1 MDLLQGLN
9 PQQARAVEAPDGPVL
24 VLAGPGSGKTRVLT
38 HRAAYL
44 VEVRK
49 VWPRQILAVTFT
61 NKAAR
66 EMRERLAKI
75 LGPTRSGE
83 LTLGTFHAICA
94 RWLRRDAPEIGL
106 SRDFVIFDE
115 DDQQQV
121 VKRVLHELNI
131 DDKKYKPSAV
141 LNAISNAK
149 NELIT
154 PDIYQPPTY
163 WHEMVRR
170 VYPRYQELLRQSNA
184 LDFDDLLL
192 EVVRLLDAR
201 PDILARYQDRYQH
214 ILVDEF
220 QDTNTVQYALISRLS
235 AKSHNIFCVGDEDQC
250 LPAGTLIHTPQGAK
264 PIEKVQVG
272 DQVLAASGRGAVM
285 PAPVTHVGSRS
296 HHGEVVRVTTR
307 HGYSFSA
314 TPNHIVFARLGISP
328 DVHCVYLMRR
338 FDKGYRV
345 GVTVG
350 ARSDG
355 ITAELQAG
363 LIVRGN
369 QEKADQVWILRVCPT
384 REEAYY
390 WEAYYAF
397 QYGIPTTVF
406 HVTGR
411 HMRMS
416 QPLIDQL
423 YDSIDTP
430 ERAEQLLSDL
440 KLDPRYPHYV
450 PKAKLLRHVVNL
462 RYFGDQRRSEQT
474 PWNAHR
480 VSINCDDPKLRAKLE
495 ARGYATRQ
503 GKRHT
508 WRAEFSRLHFDEA
521 QALAQELSKAGNDL
535 EIVTGAFLCDSQ
547 SPLPARR
554 FSLMPVSHLHP
565 SMRVAILDNGKIIE
579 DEIVSV
585 EWTHYRGKVYDLE
598 VAEVHN
604 YLAEGVV
611 VHNSIYK
618 WRGADFRNIQRFRE
632 QNPGLT
638 QIVLE
643 ENYRSTQTI
652 LDAARGVIDKN
663 AQRTRKNL
671 FTQRSGGTAI
681 SIYEAYNQDDEAQY
695 VVDTIRQLIKK
706 EQFKLS
712 DFAVFYRTNAQSRAI
727 EDTFV
732 RAAVP
737 YRLVGGTRFY
747 SRREIKDVL
756 AYLRLV
762 HNPHDAV
769 SLARVINVPTRGIGA
784 KTLETLDEL
793 SRQTGRTAYQI
804 ISDLAH
810 AATPLPGVTPKA
822 RQSMIAFAQWIDRW
836 IDSPQRGRSVAEL
849 MDLILRDS
857 GYFKYVNDGT
867 DEGRDRWDN
876 IKELRNVAADYTEA
890 LGDDPLAHFLEDVA
904 LVADVDSLKDQV
916 DAPVLM
922 TLHAAKGL
930 EFPVV
935 FITGMEEGLLPH
947 SRSLE
952 DPDEMAEERR
962 LCYVGLTRAKDCVFL
977 SYAFRRTMWGS
988 SDVSTPSRFLN
999 DIPQQLISGTGSF
1012 AGVKPRQAMAERA
1025 ATWDT
1030 PTRPT
1035 PTRSAPAPSRAL
1047 QYRAGQRVKHAQFG
1061 EGIVIESKLDRND
1074 EEVTVAFKKA
1084 GIKRLLAS
1092 FANLQKLPG

>member
-1 MDLLQGLN
+1 MDLLHGLN

-38 HRAAYL
+38 HRVAYL

-66 EMRERLAKI
+66 EMRERLDKI
-75 LGPTRSGE
+75 LGPARSGE

-121 VKRVLHELNI
+121 VKRVLNELNI

-170 VYPRYQELLRQSNA
+170 IYPRYQELLRQSNG

-192 EVVRLLDAR
+192 EVVRLFDAR
-201 PDILARYQDRYQH
+201 SDILTRYQERYQH

-220 QDTNTVQYALISRLS
+220 QDTNTVQYALISRLA
-235 AKSHNIFCVGDEDQC
+235 AKAHNIFCVGDEDQ
-250 LPAGTLIHTPQGAK
+250 
-264 PIEKVQVG
+264 
-272 DQVLAASGRGAVM
+272 
-285 PAPVTHVGSRS
+285 
-296 HHGEVVRVTTR
+296 
-307 HGYSFSA
+307 
-314 TPNHIVFARLGISP
+314 
-328 DVHCVYLMRR
+328 
-338 FDKGYRV
+338 
-345 GVTVG
+345 
-350 ARSDG
+350 
-355 ITAELQAG
+355 
-363 LIVRGN
+363 
-369 QEKADQVWILRVCPT
+369 
-384 REEAYY
+384 
-390 WEAYYAF
+390 
-397 QYGIPTTVF
+397 
-406 HVTGR
+406 
-411 HMRMS
+411 
-416 QPLIDQL
+416 
-423 YDSIDTP
+423 
-430 ERAEQLLSDL
+430 
-440 KLDPRYPHYV
+440 
-450 PKAKLLRHVVNL
+450 
-462 RYFGDQRRSEQT
+462 
-474 PWNAHR
+474 
-480 VSINCDDPKLRAKLE
+480 
-495 ARGYATRQ
+495 
-503 GKRHT
+503 
-508 WRAEFSRLHFDEA
+508 
-521 QALAQELSKAGNDL
+521 
-535 EIVTGAFLCDSQ
+535 
-547 SPLPARR
+547 
-554 FSLMPVSHLHP
+554 
-565 SMRVAILDNGKIIE
+565 
-579 DEIVSV
+579 
-585 EWTHYRGKVYDLE
+585 
-598 VAEVHN
+598 
-604 YLAEGVV
+604 
-611 VHNSIYK
+611 SIYK

-632 QNPGLT
+632 HNPGLT

-671 FTQRSGGTAI
+671 FTQRSGGTLI
-681 SIYEAYNQDDEAQY
+681 SVYEAYNQDDEAQY
-695 VVDTIRQLIKK
+695 VVDTIQQLIKK
-706 EQFKLS
+706 QQYKLS

-732 RAAVP
+732 RTGVP

-769 SLARVINVPTRGIGA
+769 SLTRVINVPTRGIGA
-784 KTLETLDEL
+784 KTLETLDEA
-793 SRQTGRTAYQI
+793 SRRSGHSPYQLI
-804 ISDLAH
+804 HDAPNLDQAV
-810 AATPLPGVTPKA
+810 PGLTTKA
-822 RQSMIAFAQWIDRW
+822 KQALLGFAQLIDRW
-836 IDSPQRGRSVAEL
+836 IDSPQRARSVAEL
-849 MDLILRDS
+849 MDLVLRDS

-876 IKELRNVAADYTEA
+876 IKELRNVAADYTQA

-930 EFPVV
+930 EFPIV

-952 DPDEMAEERR
+952 DPEEMAEERR
-962 LCYVGLTRAKDCVFL
+962 LCYVGITRAKDRVFL

-988 SDVSTPSRFLN
+988 SDVSTPSRFLS
-999 DIPQQLISGTGSF
+999 DIPKGLVSGSASF
-1012 AGVKPRQAMAERA
+1012 ADVRPREAAAIRA
-1025 ATWDT
+1025 STWEM
-1030 PTRPT
+1030 PGGARPA
-1035 PTRSAPAPSRAL
+1035 RSVPGPSRDL
-1047 QYRAGQRVKHAQFG
+1047 QYRAGQRVKHTTFG
-1061 EGIVIESKLDRND
+1061 EGIVIESRLDRND

>member
-1 MDLLQGLN
+1 MDLLHGLN

-38 HRAAYL
+38 HRVAYL

-66 EMRERLAKI
+66 EMRERLDKI

-115 DDQQQV
+115 DDQQQLI
-121 VKRVLHELNI
+121 KRALTELNI

-154 PDIYQPPTY
+154 PEIYQPPTY
-163 WHEMVRR
+163 WHEMIRR
-170 VYPRYQELLRQSNA
+170 IYPRYQELLRQSNG

-192 EVVRLLDAR
+192 EVVHLLDAR
-201 PDILARYQDRYQH
+201 PDILVRYQERYLH
-214 ILVDEF
+214 VLVDEF

-235 AKSHNIFCVGDEDQC
+235 AKSHNIFCVGDEDQ
-250 LPAGTLIHTPQGAK
+250 
-264 PIEKVQVG
+264 
-272 DQVLAASGRGAVM
+272 
-285 PAPVTHVGSRS
+285 
-296 HHGEVVRVTTR
+296 
-307 HGYSFSA
+307 
-314 TPNHIVFARLGISP
+314 
-328 DVHCVYLMRR
+328 
-338 FDKGYRV
+338 
-345 GVTVG
+345 
-350 ARSDG
+350 
-355 ITAELQAG
+355 
-363 LIVRGN
+363 
-369 QEKADQVWILRVCPT
+369 
-384 REEAYY
+384 
-390 WEAYYAF
+390 
-397 QYGIPTTVF
+397 
-406 HVTGR
+406 
-411 HMRMS
+411 
-416 QPLIDQL
+416 
-423 YDSIDTP
+423 
-430 ERAEQLLSDL
+430 
-440 KLDPRYPHYV
+440 
-450 PKAKLLRHVVNL
+450 
-462 RYFGDQRRSEQT
+462 
-474 PWNAHR
+474 
-480 VSINCDDPKLRAKLE
+480 
-495 ARGYATRQ
+495 
-503 GKRHT
+503 
-508 WRAEFSRLHFDEA
+508 
-521 QALAQELSKAGNDL
+521 
-535 EIVTGAFLCDSQ
+535 
-547 SPLPARR
+547 
-554 FSLMPVSHLHP
+554 
-565 SMRVAILDNGKIIE
+565 
-579 DEIVSV
+579 
-585 EWTHYRGKVYDLE
+585 
-598 VAEVHN
+598 
-604 YLAEGVV
+604 
-611 VHNSIYK
+611 SIYK

-663 AQRTRKNL
+663 KQRTRKNL

-681 SIYEAYNQDDEAQY
+681 SVYEAYNQDDEAQY

-732 RAAVP
+732 RMGVP
-737 YRLVGGTRFY
+737 YRLVGGLRFY

-784 KTLETLDEL
+784 KTIETLDEVA
-793 SRQTGRTAYQI
+793 RQSGRTLYQLV
-804 ISDLAH
+804 SDLAH
-810 AATPLPGVTPKA
+810 NATPLPGVSTKA
-822 RQSMIAFAQWIDRW
+822 RQSLLAFAQLIDRW
-836 IDSPQRGRSVAEL
+836 IDSPQRARSVAEL
-849 MDLILRDS
+849 MDLVLRDS

-876 IKELRNVAADYTEA
+876 IKELRNVASDYTEA

-962 LCYVGLTRAKDCVFL
+962 LCYVGITRAKDRVFL

-988 SDVSTPSRFLN
+988 SDVATPSRFLS
-999 DIPQQLISGTGSF
+999 DIPTQLVSGAGSF
-1012 AGVKPRQAMAERA
+1012 AGVTPKQAMAIRA
-1025 ATWDT
+1025 STWET
-1030 PTRPT
+1030 PAGSKPA
-1035 PTRSAPAPSRAL
+1035 RSAPAPSREL
-1047 QYRAGQRVKHAQFG
+1047 KFRAGQRVQHATFG
-1061 EGIVIESKLDRND
+1061 EGIVIESRLDRND
-1074 EEVTVAFKKA
+1074 EEVTVAFRKA

>member
-1 MDLLQGLN
+1 MDLLHGLN

-38 HRAAYL
+38 HRVAYL

-66 EMRERLAKI
+66 EMRERLDKI
-75 LGPTRSGE
+75 LGPTRAGE

-115 DDQQQV
+115 DDQQQLI
-121 VKRVLHELNI
+121 KRTLVELNI

-154 PDIYQPPTY
+154 PEIYQPPTY

-170 VYPRYQELLRQSNA
+170 IYPRYQELLRQSNA

-192 EVVRLLDAR
+192 EVVRLFDEK
-201 PDILARYQDRYQH
+201 PDILARYQDRYLH
-214 ILVDEF
+214 VLVDEF

-235 AKSHNIFCVGDEDQC
+235 AKSHNIFCVGDEDQ
-250 LPAGTLIHTPQGAK
+250 
-264 PIEKVQVG
+264 
-272 DQVLAASGRGAVM
+272 
-285 PAPVTHVGSRS
+285 
-296 HHGEVVRVTTR
+296 
-307 HGYSFSA
+307 
-314 TPNHIVFARLGISP
+314 
-328 DVHCVYLMRR
+328 
-338 FDKGYRV
+338 
-345 GVTVG
+345 
-350 ARSDG
+350 
-355 ITAELQAG
+355 
-363 LIVRGN
+363 
-369 QEKADQVWILRVCPT
+369 
-384 REEAYY
+384 
-390 WEAYYAF
+390 
-397 QYGIPTTVF
+397 
-406 HVTGR
+406 
-411 HMRMS
+411 
-416 QPLIDQL
+416 
-423 YDSIDTP
+423 
-430 ERAEQLLSDL
+430 
-440 KLDPRYPHYV
+440 
-450 PKAKLLRHVVNL
+450 
-462 RYFGDQRRSEQT
+462 
-474 PWNAHR
+474 
-480 VSINCDDPKLRAKLE
+480 
-495 ARGYATRQ
+495 
-503 GKRHT
+503 
-508 WRAEFSRLHFDEA
+508 
-521 QALAQELSKAGNDL
+521 
-535 EIVTGAFLCDSQ
+535 
-547 SPLPARR
+547 
-554 FSLMPVSHLHP
+554 
-565 SMRVAILDNGKIIE
+565 
-579 DEIVSV
+579 
-585 EWTHYRGKVYDLE
+585 
-598 VAEVHN
+598 
-604 YLAEGVV
+604 
-611 VHNSIYK
+611 SIYK

-632 QNPGLT
+632 HNPGLT

-663 AQRTRKNL
+663 VQRTRKNL

-681 SIYEAYNQDDEAQY
+681 SMYEAYNQDDEAQY

-706 EQFKLS
+706 EQYKLS

-732 RAAVP
+732 RMGVP
-737 YRLVGGTRFY
+737 YRLVGGLRFY

-769 SLARVINVPTRGIGA
+769 SLARVINVPARGIGA
-784 KTLETLDEL
+784 KTLETLDDVA
-793 SRQTGRTAYQI
+793 RQTGRTSYQLV
-804 ISDLAH
+804 SDLAH
-810 AATPLPGVTPKA
+810 SDTPLPGVTAKA
-822 RQSMIAFAQWIDRW
+822 RQSLTAFAQLIDRW
-836 IDSPQRGRSVAEL
+836 IDSPQRARSVAEL
-849 MDLILRDS
+849 MDLVLRDS

-867 DEGRDRWDN
+867 QEGTDRWDN
-876 IKELRNVAADYTEA
+876 IKELRNVASDYTEA

-947 SRSLE
+947 ARSLE

-962 LCYVGLTRAKDCVFL
+962 LCYVGITRAKDCVFL
-977 SYAFRRTMWGS
+977 SYAFRRSMWGS
-988 SDVSTPSRFLN
+988 SDVATPSRFLS
-999 DIPQQLISGTGSF
+999 DIPAQLVSGTGSY
-1012 AGVKPRQAMAERA
+1012 AGVTPKQAMAVRA
-1025 ATWDT
+1025 STWET
-1030 PTRPT
+1030 PVGAKPS
-1035 PTRSAPAPSRAL
+1035 RSAPAPAREL
-1047 QYRAGQRVKHAQFG
+1047 KFRAGQRVQHATFG

>member
-1 MDLLQGLN
+1 MDLLHGLN

-38 HRAAYL
+38 HRVAYL

-66 EMRERLAKI
+66 EMRERLDKI

-115 DDQQQV
+115 DDQQQLI
-121 VKRVLHELNI
+121 KRALTELNI

-154 PDIYQPPTY
+154 PEIYQPPTY

-192 EVVRLLDAR
+192 EVVRLFDEK

-214 ILVDEF
+214 VLVDEF

-235 AKSHNIFCVGDEDQC
+235 AKSHNIFCVGDEDQ
-250 LPAGTLIHTPQGAK
+250 
-264 PIEKVQVG
+264 
-272 DQVLAASGRGAVM
+272 
-285 PAPVTHVGSRS
+285 
-296 HHGEVVRVTTR
+296 
-307 HGYSFSA
+307 
-314 TPNHIVFARLGISP
+314 
-328 DVHCVYLMRR
+328 
-338 FDKGYRV
+338 
-345 GVTVG
+345 
-350 ARSDG
+350 
-355 ITAELQAG
+355 
-363 LIVRGN
+363 
-369 QEKADQVWILRVCPT
+369 
-384 REEAYY
+384 
-390 WEAYYAF
+390 
-397 QYGIPTTVF
+397 
-406 HVTGR
+406 
-411 HMRMS
+411 
-416 QPLIDQL
+416 
-423 YDSIDTP
+423 
-430 ERAEQLLSDL
+430 
-440 KLDPRYPHYV
+440 
-450 PKAKLLRHVVNL
+450 
-462 RYFGDQRRSEQT
+462 
-474 PWNAHR
+474 
-480 VSINCDDPKLRAKLE
+480 
-495 ARGYATRQ
+495 
-503 GKRHT
+503 
-508 WRAEFSRLHFDEA
+508 
-521 QALAQELSKAGNDL
+521 
-535 EIVTGAFLCDSQ
+535 
-547 SPLPARR
+547 
-554 FSLMPVSHLHP
+554 
-565 SMRVAILDNGKIIE
+565 
-579 DEIVSV
+579 
-585 EWTHYRGKVYDLE
+585 
-598 VAEVHN
+598 
-604 YLAEGVV
+604 
-611 VHNSIYK
+611 SIYK

-632 QNPGLT
+632 HNPGLT

-663 AQRTRKNL
+663 KQRTRKNL

-681 SIYEAYNQDDEAQY
+681 SVYEAYNQDDEAQY

-732 RAAVP
+732 RMGVP
-737 YRLVGGTRFY
+737 YRLVGGLRFY

-784 KTLETLDEL
+784 KTIETLDEVA
-793 SRQTGRTAYQI
+793 RQSGRTLYQLV
-804 ISDLAH
+804 SDLAH
-810 AATPLPGVTPKA
+810 SDIPLPGVSTKA
-822 RQSMIAFAQWIDRW
+822 RQSLTAFAQLIDRW
-836 IDSPQRGRSVAEL
+836 IDSPQRARSVAEL
-849 MDLILRDS
+849 MDLVLRDS

-876 IKELRNVAADYTEA
+876 IKELRNVASDYTEA

-904 LVADVDSLKDQV
+904 LVADVDSLRDQV

-962 LCYVGLTRAKDCVFL
+962 LCYVGITRAKDRVFL

-988 SDVSTPSRFLN
+988 SDVATPSRFLS
-999 DIPQQLISGTGSF
+999 DIPAQLVSGAGSF
-1012 AGVKPRQAMAERA
+1012 AGVTPKQAMAVRA
-1025 ATWDT
+1025 STWET
-1030 PTRPT
+1030 PVGAKPN
-1035 PTRSAPAPSRAL
+1035 RSAPVASREL
-1047 QYRAGQRVKHAQFG
+1047 KYRAGQRVQHATFG

-1074 EEVTVAFKKA
+1074 EEVTVAFKGA

>member
-1 MDLLQGLN
+1 MDLLHGLN

-38 HRAAYL
+38 HRVAYL

-66 EMRERLAKI
+66 EMRERLDKI
-75 LGPTRSGE
+75 LGPTRAGE

-115 DDQQQV
+115 DDQQQLI
-121 VKRVLHELNI
+121 KRALTELNI

-154 PDIYQPPTY
+154 PEIYQPPTY

-170 VYPRYQELLRQSNA
+170 IYPRYQELLRQSNA

-192 EVVRLLDAR
+192 EVVRLFDEK
-201 PDILARYQDRYQH
+201 PDILTRYQDRYLH
-214 ILVDEF
+214 VLVDEF

-235 AKSHNIFCVGDEDQC
+235 AKAHNIFCVGDEDQ
-250 LPAGTLIHTPQGAK
+250 
-264 PIEKVQVG
+264 
-272 DQVLAASGRGAVM
+272 
-285 PAPVTHVGSRS
+285 
-296 HHGEVVRVTTR
+296 
-307 HGYSFSA
+307 
-314 TPNHIVFARLGISP
+314 
-328 DVHCVYLMRR
+328 
-338 FDKGYRV
+338 
-345 GVTVG
+345 
-350 ARSDG
+350 
-355 ITAELQAG
+355 
-363 LIVRGN
+363 
-369 QEKADQVWILRVCPT
+369 
-384 REEAYY
+384 
-390 WEAYYAF
+390 
-397 QYGIPTTVF
+397 
-406 HVTGR
+406 
-411 HMRMS
+411 
-416 QPLIDQL
+416 
-423 YDSIDTP
+423 
-430 ERAEQLLSDL
+430 
-440 KLDPRYPHYV
+440 
-450 PKAKLLRHVVNL
+450 
-462 RYFGDQRRSEQT
+462 
-474 PWNAHR
+474 
-480 VSINCDDPKLRAKLE
+480 
-495 ARGYATRQ
+495 
-503 GKRHT
+503 
-508 WRAEFSRLHFDEA
+508 
-521 QALAQELSKAGNDL
+521 
-535 EIVTGAFLCDSQ
+535 
-547 SPLPARR
+547 
-554 FSLMPVSHLHP
+554 
-565 SMRVAILDNGKIIE
+565 
-579 DEIVSV
+579 
-585 EWTHYRGKVYDLE
+585 
-598 VAEVHN
+598 
-604 YLAEGVV
+604 
-611 VHNSIYK
+611 SIYK

-663 AQRTRKNL
+663 KQRTRKNL

-681 SIYEAYNQDDEAQY
+681 SVYEAYNQDDEAQY

-732 RAAVP
+732 RMGVP
-737 YRLVGGTRFY
+737 YRLVGGLRFY

-784 KTLETLDEL
+784 KSIETLDEVA
-793 SRQTGRTAYQI
+793 RQTGRTLYQLV
-804 ISDLAH
+804 SDLAH
-810 AATPLPGVTPKA
+810 SDTPLPGVSTKA
-822 RQSMIAFAQWIDRW
+822 RQSLTAFAQLIDRW
-836 IDSPQRGRSVAEL
+836 IDSPQRPRSVAEL
-849 MDLILRDS
+849 MDLVLRDS

-876 IKELRNVAADYTEA
+876 IKELRNVASDYTQA

-947 SRSLE
+947 TRSLE

-962 LCYVGLTRAKDCVFL
+962 LCYVGITRAKDRVFL
-977 SYAFRRTMWGS
+977 TYAFRRTMWGS
-988 SDVSTPSRFLN
+988 SDVATPSRFLS
-999 DIPQQLISGTGSF
+999 DIPTQLVSGTGSY
-1012 AGVKPRQAMAERA
+1012 AGVKPREAMAVRA
-1025 ATWDT
+1025 ATWET
-1030 PTRPT
+1030 PVGAKPS
-1035 PTRSAPAPSRAL
+1035 RSAPAPSREL
-1047 QYRAGQRVKHAQFG
+1047 KFRAGQRVQHATFG

-1074 EEVTVAFKKA
+1074 EEVTVAFKNA

>member
-1 MDLLQGLN
+1 MDLLHGLN

-38 HRAAYL
+38 HRVAYL

-66 EMRERLAKI
+66 EMRERLDKI

-115 DDQQQV
+115 DDQQQLI
-121 VKRVLHELNI
+121 KRALTELNI

-163 WHEMVRR
+163 WHEMIRR
-170 VYPRYQELLRQSNA
+170 IYPRYQELLRQSNG

-192 EVVRLLDAR
+192 EVVHLLDAR
-201 PDILARYQDRYQH
+201 PDILVRYQERYLH
-214 ILVDEF
+214 VLVDEF

-235 AKSHNIFCVGDEDQC
+235 AKSHNIFCVGDEDQ
-250 LPAGTLIHTPQGAK
+250 
-264 PIEKVQVG
+264 
-272 DQVLAASGRGAVM
+272 
-285 PAPVTHVGSRS
+285 
-296 HHGEVVRVTTR
+296 
-307 HGYSFSA
+307 
-314 TPNHIVFARLGISP
+314 
-328 DVHCVYLMRR
+328 
-338 FDKGYRV
+338 
-345 GVTVG
+345 
-350 ARSDG
+350 
-355 ITAELQAG
+355 
-363 LIVRGN
+363 
-369 QEKADQVWILRVCPT
+369 
-384 REEAYY
+384 
-390 WEAYYAF
+390 
-397 QYGIPTTVF
+397 
-406 HVTGR
+406 
-411 HMRMS
+411 
-416 QPLIDQL
+416 
-423 YDSIDTP
+423 
-430 ERAEQLLSDL
+430 
-440 KLDPRYPHYV
+440 
-450 PKAKLLRHVVNL
+450 
-462 RYFGDQRRSEQT
+462 
-474 PWNAHR
+474 
-480 VSINCDDPKLRAKLE
+480 
-495 ARGYATRQ
+495 
-503 GKRHT
+503 
-508 WRAEFSRLHFDEA
+508 
-521 QALAQELSKAGNDL
+521 
-535 EIVTGAFLCDSQ
+535 
-547 SPLPARR
+547 
-554 FSLMPVSHLHP
+554 
-565 SMRVAILDNGKIIE
+565 
-579 DEIVSV
+579 
-585 EWTHYRGKVYDLE
+585 
-598 VAEVHN
+598 
-604 YLAEGVV
+604 
-611 VHNSIYK
+611 SIYK

-663 AQRTRKNL
+663 KQRTRKNL

-681 SIYEAYNQDDEAQY
+681 SVYEAYNQDDEAQY

-732 RAAVP
+732 RMGVP
-737 YRLVGGTRFY
+737 YRLVGGLRFY

-784 KTLETLDEL
+784 KTIETLDEVA
-793 SRQTGRTAYQI
+793 RQSGRTLYQLV
-804 ISDLAH
+804 SDLAH
-810 AATPLPGVTPKA
+810 NATPLPGVSTKA
-822 RQSMIAFAQWIDRW
+822 RQSLLAFAQLIDRW
-836 IDSPQRGRSVAEL
+836 IDSPQRARSVAEL
-849 MDLILRDS
+849 MDLVLRDS

-876 IKELRNVAADYTEA
+876 IKELRNVASDYTEA

-962 LCYVGLTRAKDCVFL
+962 LCYVGITRAKDRVFL

-988 SDVSTPSRFLN
+988 SDVATPSRFLS
-999 DIPQQLISGTGSF
+999 DIPTQLVSGAGSF
-1012 AGVKPRQAMAERA
+1012 AGVTPKQAMAIRA
-1025 ATWDT
+1025 STWET
-1030 PTRPT
+1030 PAGSKPA
-1035 PTRSAPAPSRAL
+1035 RSAPAPSREL
-1047 QYRAGQRVKHAQFG
+1047 KFRAGQRVQHATFG
-1061 EGIVIESKLDRND
+1061 EGIVIESRLDRND
-1074 EEVTVAFKKA
+1074 EEVTVAFRKA

>member
-1 MDLLQGLN
+1 MDFLHGLN

-38 HRAAYL
+38 HRVAYL

-66 EMRERLAKI
+66 EMRERLDKI
-75 LGPTRSGE
+75 LGPARSAE

-115 DDQQQV
+115 DDQQQT
-121 VKRVLHELNI
+121 VKRVLTELNI

-141 LNAISNAK
+141 LNAISAAK

-192 EVVRLLDAR
+192 EVVRLFEAR
-201 PDILARYQDRYQH
+201 PEILARYQDRYQH
-214 ILVDEF
+214 VLVDEF
-220 QDTNTVQYALISRLS
+220 QDTNTVQYALVNRLS
-235 AKSHNIFCVGDEDQC
+235 AKSHNLFCVGDEDQ
-250 LPAGTLIHTPQGAK
+250 
-264 PIEKVQVG
+264 
-272 DQVLAASGRGAVM
+272 
-285 PAPVTHVGSRS
+285 
-296 HHGEVVRVTTR
+296 
-307 HGYSFSA
+307 
-314 TPNHIVFARLGISP
+314 
-328 DVHCVYLMRR
+328 
-338 FDKGYRV
+338 
-345 GVTVG
+345 
-350 ARSDG
+350 
-355 ITAELQAG
+355 
-363 LIVRGN
+363 
-369 QEKADQVWILRVCPT
+369 
-384 REEAYY
+384 
-390 WEAYYAF
+390 
-397 QYGIPTTVF
+397 
-406 HVTGR
+406 
-411 HMRMS
+411 
-416 QPLIDQL
+416 
-423 YDSIDTP
+423 
-430 ERAEQLLSDL
+430 
-440 KLDPRYPHYV
+440 
-450 PKAKLLRHVVNL
+450 
-462 RYFGDQRRSEQT
+462 
-474 PWNAHR
+474 
-480 VSINCDDPKLRAKLE
+480 
-495 ARGYATRQ
+495 
-503 GKRHT
+503 
-508 WRAEFSRLHFDEA
+508 
-521 QALAQELSKAGNDL
+521 
-535 EIVTGAFLCDSQ
+535 
-547 SPLPARR
+547 
-554 FSLMPVSHLHP
+554 
-565 SMRVAILDNGKIIE
+565 
-579 DEIVSV
+579 
-585 EWTHYRGKVYDLE
+585 
-598 VAEVHN
+598 
-604 YLAEGVV
+604 
-611 VHNSIYK
+611 SIYK

-632 QNPGLT
+632 HNPGLT

-663 AQRTRKNL
+663 AHRTKKNL
-671 FTQRSGGTAI
+671 FTQRAGGAAI

-695 VVDTIRQLIKK
+695 VVDMIRQLIKQ

-732 RAAVP
+732 RMGVP

-784 KTLETLDEL
+784 KTLETLDDA
-793 SRQTGRTAYQI
+793 SRRSGHSPYQLIHDAPHLDQAVPGLTA
-804 ISDLAH
+804 
-810 AATPLPGVTPKA
+810 KA
-822 RQSMIAFAQWIDRW
+822 RQALLGFAQLIDRW
-836 IDSPQRGRSVAEL
+836 IDSPQRARSVAEL
-849 MDLILRDS
+849 IDLVMRES

-876 IKELRNVAADYTEA
+876 IKELRSVASDYTQA

-904 LVADVDSLKDQV
+904 LVADVDSLTDQV

-930 EFPVV
+930 EFPIV

-947 SRSLE
+947 ARSLE

-962 LCYVGLTRAKDCVFL
+962 LCYVGITRAKDQVFL
-977 SYAFRRTMWGS
+977 SYAFRRSMWGS
-988 SDVSTPSRFLN
+988 SDVSIPSRFLG
-999 DIPQQLISGTGSF
+999 DIPKQLISGTGSF
-1012 AGVKPRQAMAERA
+1012 AGVKPRQALAERA
-1025 ATWDT
+1025 ATWDS
-1030 PTRPT
+1030 PTARPAS
-1035 PTRSAPAPSRAL
+1035 TRSAPAPVAAPAREL
-1047 QYRAGQRVKHAQFG
+1047 QFRAGQRVKHATFG
-1061 EGIVIESKLDRND
+1061 EGIVIESRLDRND

>member
-1 MDLLQGLN
+1 MDLLHGLN

-38 HRAAYL
+38 HRVAYL

-66 EMRERLAKI
+66 EMRERLDKI

-121 VKRVLHELNI
+121 VKRVLNELNI

-163 WHEMVRR
+163 WHEMIRR
-170 VYPRYQELLRQSNA
+170 IYPRYQELLRQSNG

-201 PDILARYQDRYQH
+201 PDILARYQERYQH
-214 ILVDEF
+214 VLVDEF

-235 AKSHNIFCVGDEDQC
+235 AKSHNIFCVGDEDQ
-250 LPAGTLIHTPQGAK
+250 
-264 PIEKVQVG
+264 
-272 DQVLAASGRGAVM
+272 
-285 PAPVTHVGSRS
+285 
-296 HHGEVVRVTTR
+296 
-307 HGYSFSA
+307 
-314 TPNHIVFARLGISP
+314 
-328 DVHCVYLMRR
+328 
-338 FDKGYRV
+338 
-345 GVTVG
+345 
-350 ARSDG
+350 
-355 ITAELQAG
+355 
-363 LIVRGN
+363 
-369 QEKADQVWILRVCPT
+369 
-384 REEAYY
+384 
-390 WEAYYAF
+390 
-397 QYGIPTTVF
+397 
-406 HVTGR
+406 
-411 HMRMS
+411 
-416 QPLIDQL
+416 
-423 YDSIDTP
+423 
-430 ERAEQLLSDL
+430 
-440 KLDPRYPHYV
+440 
-450 PKAKLLRHVVNL
+450 
-462 RYFGDQRRSEQT
+462 
-474 PWNAHR
+474 
-480 VSINCDDPKLRAKLE
+480 
-495 ARGYATRQ
+495 
-503 GKRHT
+503 
-508 WRAEFSRLHFDEA
+508 
-521 QALAQELSKAGNDL
+521 
-535 EIVTGAFLCDSQ
+535 
-547 SPLPARR
+547 
-554 FSLMPVSHLHP
+554 
-565 SMRVAILDNGKIIE
+565 
-579 DEIVSV
+579 
-585 EWTHYRGKVYDLE
+585 
-598 VAEVHN
+598 
-604 YLAEGVV
+604 
-611 VHNSIYK
+611 SIYK

-632 QNPGLT
+632 HNPGLT

-663 AQRTRKNL
+663 VQRTRKNL

-681 SIYEAYNQDDEAQY
+681 SVYEAYNQDDEAQY

-706 EQFKLS
+706 ERFKLS

-732 RAAVP
+732 RMGVP
-737 YRLVGGTRFY
+737 YRLVGGLRFY

-769 SLARVINVPTRGIGA
+769 SLARVVNVPTRGVGA
-784 KTLETLDEL
+784 KTLEVLDEASRRSGHSPYQLIHDAPNLDQAVPGLTTKAKQALL
-793 SRQTGRTAYQI
+793 S
-804 ISDLAH
+804 
-810 AATPLPGVTPKA
+810 
-822 RQSMIAFAQWIDRW
+822 FAQLIDRW
-836 IDSPQRGRSVAEL
+836 IDSPQRARSVAEL
-849 MDLILRDS
+849 MDLVLRDS

-876 IKELRNVAADYTEA
+876 IKELRNVASDYTQA

-930 EFPVV
+930 EFPIV

-962 LCYVGLTRAKDCVFL
+962 LCYVGITRAKDRVFL

-988 SDVSTPSRFLN
+988 SDVATPSRFLS
-999 DIPQQLISGTGSF
+999 DIPKALVSGSASF
-1012 AGVKPRQAMAERA
+1012 ADVRPREAAAIRASTWVTPEGAM
-1025 ATWDT
+1025 
-1030 PTRPT
+1030 PP
-1035 PTRSAPAPSRAL
+1035 RSAAAPSREL
-1047 QYRAGQRVKHAQFG
+1047 QFRAGQRVKHTQFG
-1061 EGIVIESKLDRND
+1061 EGIVIESRLDRND

-1084 GIKRLLAS
+1084 GIKRLLSS

>member
-1 MDLLQGLN
+1 MDLLHGLN

-38 HRAAYL
+38 HRVAYL

-66 EMRERLAKI
+66 EMRERLDKI

-121 VKRVLHELNI
+121 VKRVLNELNI

-163 WHEMVRR
+163 WHEMIRR
-170 VYPRYQELLRQSNA
+170 IYPRYQELLRQSNG

-192 EVVRLLDAR
+192 EVVRLFDAR

-214 ILVDEF
+214 VLVDEF
-220 QDTNTVQYALISRLS
+220 QDTNTVQYALISRLA
-235 AKSHNIFCVGDEDQC
+235 AKSHNIFCVGDEDQ
-250 LPAGTLIHTPQGAK
+250 
-264 PIEKVQVG
+264 
-272 DQVLAASGRGAVM
+272 
-285 PAPVTHVGSRS
+285 
-296 HHGEVVRVTTR
+296 
-307 HGYSFSA
+307 
-314 TPNHIVFARLGISP
+314 
-328 DVHCVYLMRR
+328 
-338 FDKGYRV
+338 
-345 GVTVG
+345 
-350 ARSDG
+350 
-355 ITAELQAG
+355 
-363 LIVRGN
+363 
-369 QEKADQVWILRVCPT
+369 
-384 REEAYY
+384 
-390 WEAYYAF
+390 
-397 QYGIPTTVF
+397 
-406 HVTGR
+406 
-411 HMRMS
+411 
-416 QPLIDQL
+416 
-423 YDSIDTP
+423 
-430 ERAEQLLSDL
+430 
-440 KLDPRYPHYV
+440 
-450 PKAKLLRHVVNL
+450 
-462 RYFGDQRRSEQT
+462 
-474 PWNAHR
+474 
-480 VSINCDDPKLRAKLE
+480 
-495 ARGYATRQ
+495 
-503 GKRHT
+503 
-508 WRAEFSRLHFDEA
+508 
-521 QALAQELSKAGNDL
+521 
-535 EIVTGAFLCDSQ
+535 
-547 SPLPARR
+547 
-554 FSLMPVSHLHP
+554 
-565 SMRVAILDNGKIIE
+565 
-579 DEIVSV
+579 
-585 EWTHYRGKVYDLE
+585 
-598 VAEVHN
+598 
-604 YLAEGVV
+604 
-611 VHNSIYK
+611 SIYK

-632 QNPGLT
+632 HNPSLT

-663 AQRTRKNL
+663 TQRTRKNL
-671 FTQRSGGTAI
+671 FTQRESGTAI
-681 SIYEAYNQDDEAQY
+681 SVYEAYNQDDEAQY
-695 VVDTIRQLIKK
+695 VVDTIQQLIKK
-706 EQFKLS
+706 QQYRLS

-732 RAAVP
+732 RMGMP
-737 YRLVGGTRFY
+737 YRLVGGVRFY

-784 KTLETLDEL
+784 KTLETLDEA
-793 SRQTGRTAYQI
+793 SRRSGHSPYQLI
-804 ISDLAH
+804 HDAPNLDQAV
-810 AATPLPGVTPKA
+810 PGLTTKA
-822 RQSMIAFAQWIDRW
+822 KQALLGFAQLIDRW
-836 IDSPQRGRSVAEL
+836 IDSPQRARSVAEL
-849 MDLILRDS
+849 MDLVLRDS

-876 IKELRNVAADYTEA
+876 IKELRNLAADYTQA

-930 EFPVV
+930 EFPNV

-952 DPDEMAEERR
+952 DPEEMAEERR
-962 LCYVGLTRAKDCVFL
+962 LCYVGITRAKDRVFL
-977 SYAFRRTMWGS
+977 SYAFRRSMWGS

-999 DIPQQLISGTGSF
+999 DIPTTLISGTGSF
-1012 AGVKPRQAMAERA
+1012 AGVKPKEAMAIRA
-1025 ATWDT
+1025 STWET
-1030 PTRPT
+1030 PAGIK
-1035 PTRSAPAPSRAL
+1035 PTRSAPAPSREL
-1047 QYRAGQRVKHAQFG
+1047 QFRAGQRVQHAQFG

>member
-1 MDLLQGLN
+1 MDLLHGLN

-38 HRAAYL
+38 HRVAYL
-44 VEVRK
+44 VEMRK

-66 EMRERLAKI
+66 EMRERLDKL
-75 LGPTRSGE
+75 LGPARSGE

-121 VKRVLHELNI
+121 VKRVLVELNI
-131 DDKKYKPSAV
+131 DDKKYKPSTV

-154 PDIYQPPTY
+154 PDIYEPPTY

-170 VYPRYQELLRQSNA
+170 IYPRYQELLRQSNG

-192 EVVRLLDAR
+192 EVVRLFDAR

-220 QDTNTVQYALISRLS
+220 QDTNTVQYALISRLA
-235 AKSHNIFCVGDEDQC
+235 AKSHNIFCVGDEDQ
-250 LPAGTLIHTPQGAK
+250 
-264 PIEKVQVG
+264 
-272 DQVLAASGRGAVM
+272 
-285 PAPVTHVGSRS
+285 
-296 HHGEVVRVTTR
+296 
-307 HGYSFSA
+307 
-314 TPNHIVFARLGISP
+314 
-328 DVHCVYLMRR
+328 
-338 FDKGYRV
+338 
-345 GVTVG
+345 
-350 ARSDG
+350 
-355 ITAELQAG
+355 
-363 LIVRGN
+363 
-369 QEKADQVWILRVCPT
+369 
-384 REEAYY
+384 
-390 WEAYYAF
+390 
-397 QYGIPTTVF
+397 
-406 HVTGR
+406 
-411 HMRMS
+411 
-416 QPLIDQL
+416 
-423 YDSIDTP
+423 
-430 ERAEQLLSDL
+430 
-440 KLDPRYPHYV
+440 
-450 PKAKLLRHVVNL
+450 
-462 RYFGDQRRSEQT
+462 
-474 PWNAHR
+474 
-480 VSINCDDPKLRAKLE
+480 
-495 ARGYATRQ
+495 
-503 GKRHT
+503 
-508 WRAEFSRLHFDEA
+508 
-521 QALAQELSKAGNDL
+521 
-535 EIVTGAFLCDSQ
+535 
-547 SPLPARR
+547 
-554 FSLMPVSHLHP
+554 
-565 SMRVAILDNGKIIE
+565 
-579 DEIVSV
+579 
-585 EWTHYRGKVYDLE
+585 
-598 VAEVHN
+598 
-604 YLAEGVV
+604 
-611 VHNSIYK
+611 SIYK

-632 QNPGLT
+632 HNPGLT

-663 AQRTRKNL
+663 VHRTRKNL
-671 FTQRSGGTAI
+671 FTQRPGGAAI
-681 SIYEAYNQDDEAQY
+681 SVYEAYNQDDEAQY
-695 VVDTIRQLIKK
+695 VVDTIQQLIRK
-706 EQFKLS
+706 QQYRLS

-732 RAAVP
+732 RTGVP
-737 YRLVGGTRFY
+737 YRLVGGVRFY

-769 SLARVINVPTRGIGA
+769 SLTRVINVPTRGIGA
-784 KTLETLDEL
+784 KTLETLDEA
-793 SRQTGRTAYQI
+793 SRRSGHSPYQLI
-804 ISDLAH
+804 HDAPNLDRAV
-810 AATPLPGVTPKA
+810 PGLGSKA
-822 RQSMIAFAQWIDRW
+822 KQALLAFAQLIDRW
-836 IDSPQRGRSVAEL
+836 IDSPQRARSVAEL
-849 MDLILRDS
+849 MDLVLRDS

-876 IKELRNVAADYTEA
+876 IKELRNVASDYTEA

-930 EFPVV
+930 EFPIV

-962 LCYVGLTRAKDCVFL
+962 LCYVGITRAKDRVFL
-977 SYAFRRTMWGS
+977 SYAFRRSMWGS
-988 SDVSTPSRFLN
+988 SDVSTPSRFLS
-999 DIPQQLISGTGSF
+999 DIPKQLISGSASF
-1012 AGVKPRQAMAERA
+1012 ADVRPREAAAIRASTWETPVGARPTRA
-1025 ATWDT
+1025 AA
-1030 PTRPT
+1030 
-1035 PTRSAPAPSRAL
+1035 APAPSREL
-1047 QYRAGQRVKHAQFG
+1047 QFRAGQRVKHAQFG
-1061 EGIVIESKLDRND
+1061 EGIVIESRLDRND

>member
-1 MDLLQGLN
+1 
-9 PQQARAVEAPDGPVL
+9 
-24 VLAGPGSGKTRVLT
+24 
-38 HRAAYL
+38 
-44 VEVRK
+44 
-49 VWPRQILAVTFT
+49 
-61 NKAAR
+61 
-66 EMRERLAKI
+66 
-75 LGPTRSGE
+75 
-83 LTLGTFHAICA
+83 
-94 RWLRRDAPEIGL
+94 
-106 SRDFVIFDE
+106 
-115 DDQQQV
+115 
-121 VKRVLHELNI
+121 
-131 DDKKYKPSAV
+131 
-141 LNAISNAK
+141 
-149 NELIT
+149 
-154 PDIYQPPTY
+154 
-163 WHEMVRR
+163 
-170 VYPRYQELLRQSNA
+170 
-184 LDFDDLLL
+184 
-192 EVVRLLDAR
+192 
-201 PDILARYQDRYQH
+201 
-214 ILVDEF
+214 
-220 QDTNTVQYALISRLS
+220 
-235 AKSHNIFCVGDEDQC
+235 
-250 LPAGTLIHTPQGAK
+250 
-264 PIEKVQVG
+264 
-272 DQVLAASGRGAVM
+272 
-285 PAPVTHVGSRS
+285 
-296 HHGEVVRVTTR
+296 
-307 HGYSFSA
+307 
-314 TPNHIVFARLGISP
+314 
-328 DVHCVYLMRR
+328 
-338 FDKGYRV
+338 
-345 GVTVG
+345 
-350 ARSDG
+350 
-355 ITAELQAG
+355 
-363 LIVRGN
+363 
-369 QEKADQVWILRVCPT
+369 
-384 REEAYY
+384 
-390 WEAYYAF
+390 
-397 QYGIPTTVF
+397 
-406 HVTGR
+406 
-411 HMRMS
+411 
-416 QPLIDQL
+416 
-423 YDSIDTP
+423 
-430 ERAEQLLSDL
+430 
-440 KLDPRYPHYV
+440 
-450 PKAKLLRHVVNL
+450 
-462 RYFGDQRRSEQT
+462 
-474 PWNAHR
+474 
-480 VSINCDDPKLRAKLE
+480 
-495 ARGYATRQ
+495 
-503 GKRHT
+503 
-508 WRAEFSRLHFDEA
+508 
-521 QALAQELSKAGNDL
+521 
-535 EIVTGAFLCDSQ
+535 
-547 SPLPARR
+547 
-554 FSLMPVSHLHP
+554 MPVSHLHP

>member
-1 MDLLQGLN
+1 MDLLHGLN

-38 HRAAYL
+38 HRVAYL

-121 VKRVLHELNI
+121 VKRVLNELNI

-170 VYPRYQELLRQSNA
+170 IYPRYQELLRQSNG

-192 EVVRLLDAR
+192 EVVHLLDER
-201 PDILARYQDRYQH
+201 PEILARYQERYQH

-220 QDTNTVQYALISRLS
+220 QDTNTVQYALISRLA

-250 LPAGTLIHTPQGAK
+250 LPTGTLVQTPTGVR
-264 PIEKVQVG
+264 PIEKIRVG
-272 DQVLAASGRGAVM
+272 EQAIAAGGAGDLQAAV
-285 PAPVTHVGSRS
+285 VTHADSRTYE
-296 HHGEVVRVTTR
+296 GYVVRLMTR
-307 HGYSFSA
+307 GGYAVCA
-314 TPNHIVFARLGISP
+314 TPNHVIFVRPGSMCAQDSPEDESSGYLTAPDEIRLNPI
-328 DVHCVYLMRR
+328 
-338 FDKGYRV
+338 
-345 GVTVG
+345 
-350 ARSDG
+350 
-355 ITAELQAG
+355 
-363 LIVRGN
+363 
-369 QEKADQVWILRVCPT
+369 
-384 REEAYY
+384 
-390 WEAYYAF
+390 
-397 QYGIPTTVF
+397 
-406 HVTGR
+406 
-411 HMRMS
+411 
-416 QPLIDQL
+416 
-423 YDSIDTP
+423 
-430 ERAEQLLSDL
+430 
-440 KLDPRYPHYV
+440 
-450 PKAKLLRHVVNL
+450 
-462 RYFGDQRRSEQT
+462 
-474 PWNAHR
+474 HR
-480 VSINCDDPKLRAKLE
+480 VSLSRPATSSPVGLDVE
-495 ARGYATRQ
+495 AVEIA
-503 GKRHT
+503 
-508 WRAEFSRLHFDEA
+508 
-521 QALAQELSKAGNDL
+521 AGP
-535 EIVTGAFLCDSQ
+535 FLCAPPDMTI
-547 SPLPARR
+547 ARR
-554 FSLMPVSHLHP
+554 FGLMRISHVQP
-565 SMRVAILDNGKIIE
+565 AMSIAVFDGKQITE
-579 DEIVSV
+579 DEVTLV
-585 EWTHYRGKVYDLE
+585 RWERYRGKVYDLE

-604 YLAEGVV
+604 YLADGVV

-632 QNPGLT
+632 HNPGLT

-663 AQRTRKNL
+663 TQRTRKNL
-671 FTQRSGGTAI
+671 FTQRESGTAI
-681 SIYEAYNQDDEAQY
+681 SVYEAYNQDDEAQY
-695 VVDTIRQLIKK
+695 VVDTIQQLIK
-706 EQFKLS
+706 QQPYKLS

-732 RAAVP
+732 RMGVP
-737 YRLVGGTRFY
+737 YRLVGGLRFY

-784 KTLETLDEL
+784 KTLEVLDEA
-793 SRQTGRTAYQI
+793 SRRGGHSPYQLIHDAPNLDGAVPGLTARAKQA
-804 ISDLAH
+804 L
-810 AATPLPGVTPKA
+810 LG
-822 RQSMIAFAQWIDRW
+822 FAQLIDRW
-836 IDSPQRGRSVAEL
+836 IDSPQRARSVAEL
-849 MDLILRDS
+849 MDLVLRDS

-876 IKELRNVAADYTEA
+876 IKELRNVASDYTQA

-904 LVADVDSLKDQV
+904 LVADVDSLKEQV

-930 EFPVV
+930 EFPNV

-962 LCYVGLTRAKDCVFL
+962 LCYVGITRAKDRVFL
-977 SYAFRRTMWGS
+977 SYAFRRSMWGS
-988 SDVSTPSRFLN
+988 SDVATPSRFLS
-999 DIPQQLISGTGSF
+999 DIPKALVSGSASF
-1012 AGVKPRQAMAERA
+1012 ADVRPREAAAIRA

-1030 PTRPT
+1030 PVSKPA
-1035 PTRSAPAPSRAL
+1035 RSAPAPTREL
-1047 QYRAGQRVKHAQFG
+1047 QFRAGQRVKHGTFG
-1061 EGIVIESKLDRND
+1061 EGIVIESRVDRND

>member
-1 MDLLQGLN
+1 MDLLHGLN

-38 HRAAYL
+38 HRVAYL

-66 EMRERLAKI
+66 EMRERLDKI

-94 RWLRRDAPEIGL
+94 RWLRRDAHEIGL

-121 VKRVLHELNI
+121 VKRVLNELNI

-170 VYPRYQELLRQSNA
+170 IYPRYQELLRQSNA

-214 ILVDEF
+214 VLVDEF
-220 QDTNTVQYALISRLS
+220 QDTNTVQYALISCLS
-235 AKSHNIFCVGDEDQC
+235 AKAHNIFCVGDEDQC
-250 LPAGTLIHTPQGAK
+250 LPTGTLVQTPAGVK
-264 PIEKVQVG
+264 PIEKIRTGEQVI
-272 DQVLAASGRGAVM
+272 AASGAGDVRAAWVAHVDSRDYDGYAVRLKTRYGYAVCATPNHVIFVRPVPAIGNRVSRAEAVM
-285 PAPVTHVGSRS
+285 PAYAGRVRRVHADGRSAETLSRREFDSPASEIANGPFLCVSPNLATARRSSLMRISHVLPAMSVAVFDGSR
-296 HHGEVVRVTTR
+296 
-307 HGYSFSA
+307 
-314 TPNHIVFARLGISP
+314 
-328 DVHCVYLMRR
+328 
-338 FDKGYRV
+338 
-345 GVTVG
+345 
-350 ARSDG
+350 
-355 ITAELQAG
+355 
-363 LIVRGN
+363 
-369 QEKADQVWILRVCPT
+369 
-384 REEAYY
+384 
-390 WEAYYAF
+390 
-397 QYGIPTTVF
+397 
-406 HVTGR
+406 
-411 HMRMS
+411 
-416 QPLIDQL
+416 
-423 YDSIDTP
+423 
-430 ERAEQLLSDL
+430 
-440 KLDPRYPHYV
+440 
-450 PKAKLLRHVVNL
+450 
-462 RYFGDQRRSEQT
+462 
-474 PWNAHR
+474 
-480 VSINCDDPKLRAKLE
+480 
-495 ARGYATRQ
+495 
-503 GKRHT
+503 
-508 WRAEFSRLHFDEA
+508 
-521 QALAQELSKAGNDL
+521 
-535 EIVTGAFLCDSQ
+535 
-547 SPLPARR
+547 
-554 FSLMPVSHLHP
+554 
-565 SMRVAILDNGKIIE
+565 IIE
-579 DEIVSV
+579 DDVIEVRW
-585 EWTHYRGKVYDLE
+585 ERYRGKVYDLE
-598 VAEVHN
+598 VADVHN
-604 YLAEGVV
+604 YLADGVV

-632 QNPGLT
+632 HNPGLT

-671 FTQRSGGTAI
+671 FTQRSGGAAI
-681 SIYEAYNQDDEAQY
+681 SVYEAYNQDDEAQY
-695 VVDTIRQLIKK
+695 VVDTIQQLIKK
-706 EQFKLS
+706 ERFKLS

-732 RAAVP
+732 RMGMP
-737 YRLVGGTRFY
+737 YRLVGGVRFY

-769 SLARVINVPTRGIGA
+769 SLTRVVNVPARGIGA
-784 KTLETLDEL
+784 KTLETLDEA
-793 SRQTGRTAYQI
+793 SRRSGHSPYQLI
-804 ISDLAH
+804 HDAPNLDQAV
-810 AATPLPGVTPKA
+810 PGLTTKA
-822 RQSMIAFAQWIDRW
+822 KQALLGFAQLIDRW
-836 IDSPQRGRSVAEL
+836 IDSPQRARSVAEL
-849 MDLILRDS
+849 MDLVLRDS

-876 IKELRNVAADYTEA
+876 IKELRNVAADYTQA

-930 EFPVV
+930 EFPIV

-952 DPDEMAEERR
+952 DPEEMAEERR
-962 LCYVGLTRAKDCVFL
+962 LCYVGITRAKDRVFL
-977 SYAFRRTMWGS
+977 SYAFRRSMWGS
-988 SDVSTPSRFLN
+988 SDVNTPSRFLS
-999 DIPQQLISGTGSF
+999 DIPKALVSGSASF
-1012 AGVKPRQAMAERA
+1012 ADVRPREAAAIRA
-1025 ATWDT
+1025 STWET
-1030 PTRPT
+1030 SAGAK
-1035 PTRSAPAPSRAL
+1035 PTRSVAAPSRDL
-1047 QYRAGQRVKHAQFG
+1047 QFRAGQRVKHAQFG

>member
-1 MDLLQGLN
+1 MDLLHGLN

-38 HRAAYL
+38 HRVAYL

-66 EMRERLAKI
+66 EMRERLDKI

-121 VKRVLHELNI
+121 VKRVLNELNI

-170 VYPRYQELLRQSNA
+170 IYPRYQELLRQSNG

-192 EVVRLLDAR
+192 EVVRLFDAR
-201 PDILARYQDRYQH
+201 PDILTRYQDRYQH

-220 QDTNTVQYALISRLS
+220 QDTNTVQYALISRLA
-235 AKSHNIFCVGDEDQC
+235 AKSHNIFCVGDEDQ
-250 LPAGTLIHTPQGAK
+250 
-264 PIEKVQVG
+264 
-272 DQVLAASGRGAVM
+272 
-285 PAPVTHVGSRS
+285 
-296 HHGEVVRVTTR
+296 
-307 HGYSFSA
+307 
-314 TPNHIVFARLGISP
+314 
-328 DVHCVYLMRR
+328 
-338 FDKGYRV
+338 
-345 GVTVG
+345 
-350 ARSDG
+350 
-355 ITAELQAG
+355 
-363 LIVRGN
+363 
-369 QEKADQVWILRVCPT
+369 
-384 REEAYY
+384 
-390 WEAYYAF
+390 
-397 QYGIPTTVF
+397 
-406 HVTGR
+406 
-411 HMRMS
+411 
-416 QPLIDQL
+416 
-423 YDSIDTP
+423 
-430 ERAEQLLSDL
+430 
-440 KLDPRYPHYV
+440 
-450 PKAKLLRHVVNL
+450 
-462 RYFGDQRRSEQT
+462 
-474 PWNAHR
+474 
-480 VSINCDDPKLRAKLE
+480 
-495 ARGYATRQ
+495 
-503 GKRHT
+503 
-508 WRAEFSRLHFDEA
+508 
-521 QALAQELSKAGNDL
+521 
-535 EIVTGAFLCDSQ
+535 
-547 SPLPARR
+547 
-554 FSLMPVSHLHP
+554 
-565 SMRVAILDNGKIIE
+565 
-579 DEIVSV
+579 
-585 EWTHYRGKVYDLE
+585 
-598 VAEVHN
+598 
-604 YLAEGVV
+604 
-611 VHNSIYK
+611 SIYK

-632 QNPGLT
+632 HNPGLT

-663 AQRTRKNL
+663 TQRTRKNL

-681 SIYEAYNQDDEAQY
+681 SVYEAYNQDDEAQY
-695 VVDTIRQLIKK
+695 VVDTMQQLIK
-706 EQFKLS
+706 QQQYKLA

-732 RAAVP
+732 RTGVP
-737 YRLVGGTRFY
+737 YRLVGGVRFY

-769 SLARVINVPTRGIGA
+769 SLTRVINVPTRGIGA
-784 KTLETLDEL
+784 KTLETLDEA
-793 SRQTGRTAYQI
+793 SRRSGQSPYQLI
-804 ISDLAH
+804 HDAPNLDRAV
-810 AATPLPGVTPKA
+810 PGLTTKA
-822 RQSMIAFAQWIDRW
+822 KQALLGFAQLIDRW
-836 IDSPQRGRSVAEL
+836 IDSPQRARSVAEL
-849 MDLILRDS
+849 MDLVLRDS

-876 IKELRNVAADYTEA
+876 IKELRNVAADYTQA

-904 LVADVDSLKDQV
+904 LVADVDSLRDQI

-930 EFPVV
+930 EFPIV
-935 FITGMEEGLLPH
+935 FMTGMEEGLLPH

-952 DPDEMAEERR
+952 DPEEMAEERR
-962 LCYVGLTRAKDCVFL
+962 LCYVGITRAKDRVFL

-999 DIPQQLISGTGSF
+999 DIPTTLLSGTGSF
-1012 AGVKPRQAMAERA
+1012 AGVKPREAMAIRA
-1025 ATWDT
+1025 STWET
-1030 PTRPT
+1030 PVGSKPA
-1035 PTRSAPAPSRAL
+1035 RSATVPSRDL
-1047 QYRAGQRVKHAQFG
+1047 QFRAGQRVKHTTFG
-1061 EGIVIESKLDRND
+1061 EGIVIESRLDRND